1 MSKLSPIAQLAN
13 TSGLN
18 VNPQSQK
25 GLLKYALNK
34 GEGGVQMAE
43 ADDAD
48 SADENDVDASKFAS
62 KKAGAA
68 AREQRRQQLEALQKD
83 GKDVISDAGAIRLPN
98 RISKGM
104 VVDPRT
110 GTAKQDA
117 ERDCMASPTAF
128 LRGAAS
134 PRLHSFVA
142 GQGDDNST

>member
-1 MSKLSPIAQLAN
+1 
-13 TSGLN
+13 
-18 VNPQSQK
+18 
-25 GLLKYALNK
+25 
-34 GEGGVQMAE
+34 MAE